1 MIASGGVEKCDVKR
15 KKEYYNIYT
24 SVYIEWEKQDLSH
37 KPQYTRHIFRTFFF
51 VVFFILEGFLGGG
64 WPFLFSEFRTVLKGY
79 LLLDLLL
86 GHKSD
91 ETRVLETKR
100 RES

>member
-15 KKEYYNIYT
+15 KNEYYNIYT

-37 KPQYTRHIFRTFFF
+37 KPQYTKHIFRTFFCSF
-51 VVFFILEGFLGGG
+51 LHFRGFFGGRLA
-64 WPFLFSEFRTVLKGY
+64 FLFSEFRTVLKGY